1 MPREKELALTRI
13 NPYYMILL
21 SCLLCTILMLN
32 SNYVNEQRAKERLNQ
47 ERKDFFDQVIS
58 LRKLEPQTEAQ
69 KDSDEVCSRGSDD
82 LIEYYKT
89 GDLSLIELD
98 EGPIQSE
105 NKDEGYMK
113 ALRDLVNN
121 LVGGEDDNN
130 EHLRN
135 LEEKSDTDLIIE
147 YGKSRILAMVVFL
160 TIGILSI
167 FGWIGCCVSCCC
179 DCCCCC
185 CFKKPN
191 CKIPCFAFTLVFY
204 ALVIAV
210 SIYGLTQSNKI
221 FTGLADTECSLLK
234 FIDQIL
240 DGETKQDLPRW
251 AGINGIKNILTG
263 LKKEITE
270 MGTGT
275 YNDLVDLIDDINTEK
290 VQFSGQIQTAGDIF
304 FDSGNPAQYKSAY
317 LTNSFTFDAPFQ
329 GQFVLDLV
337 KNFGKYENNKYTDGS
352 ILSFWYTEYNAIAS
366 EADGYM
372 DDTKKSFNDVLNNN
386 LGTVTSALGE
396 ADSALQSLRDPFD
409 TVNDKIA
416 SKLAD
421 YSESIDKYGKLAVK
435 LVFSI
440 LMVMNVALAAFM
452 ILISLFSMK
461 ACVDCCFC
469 RCIFKSAVHILWN
482 ILALMMVL
490 SFIVGSLLALVGR
503 VGGDVMSL
511 ASFIFSE
518 DNFNDENPLFL
529 NKVGVEGTNY
539 LRRCFLGDGNIAEEL
554 NITDQI
560 SSFDILTDIE
570 DNITAVYN
578 NFSNLIFACPVYNDT
593 KNRLLKRKNLTES
606 EIYFSKVNVDSVQ
619 IYDIDTALNKL
630 NEAINEEY
638 SSNKDIWSKAG
649 NIDVCP
655 SGQPSGKQDLSLLK
669 CNPFNSYSDVP
680 NSQKTKKY
688 AEVVSESLKL
698 IEYANDK
705 TKTKEAPS
713 NSPSL
718 INVLDELVEHYID
731 YLKGYTGVLKFLLEK
746 IGSIINVIRPYTQ
759 RGESF
764 SFLNGQFIRRNLKI
778 MLKYLEKSLGKDLY
792 TVGVCL
798 ILVGFSLILSISST
812 ILLDVI
818 INLELKQNMNPGRVG
833 PVPSANG
840 PEVVITPYQVNDVNA
855 AAAIAQY

>member
-47 ERKDFFDQVIS
+47 ERKDFFDQMMS

-89 GDLSLIELD
+89 GDLSLIKLD

-130 EHLRN
+130 EHSRN

-160 TIGILSI
+160 AIGILSI

-185 CFKKPN
+185 CFKKSN

-263 LKKEITE
+263 LKNEINK
-270 MGTGT
+270 MGTPT
-275 YNDLVDLIDDINTEK
+275 YIELVRLINNINTK
-290 VQFSGQIQTAGDIF
+290 KGDFSRQMQTAGDIF

-317 LTNSFTFDAPFQ
+317 LTNSFDVDPFQ
-329 GQFVLDLV
+329 GEFVLDLV
-337 KNFGKYENNKYTDGS
+337 KRFGKYENNKYTDDS
-352 ILSFWYTEYNAIAS
+352 ILSLWYTEYNAIAS

-372 DDTKKSFNDVLNNN
+372 NDTKNSFNDVLNNN
-386 LGTVTSALGE
+386 LGTVTSALDE

-452 ILISLFSMK
+452 ILISLFSMR

-529 NKVGVEGTNY
+529 NKVGEEGTNY

-554 NITDQI
+554 NITGQI
-560 SSFDILTDIE
+560 SSFNTLTDIE
-570 DNITAVYN
+570 DNITTIHN
-578 NFSNLIFACPVYNDT
+578 NFSNLIFACPIYNNT
-593 KNRLLKRKNLTES
+593 KNSLLKRKNLTES
-606 EIYFSKVNVDSVQ
+606 QIYFSKVNVDSESG
-619 IYDIDTALNKL
+619 YSIDMALNSL
-630 NEAINEEY
+630 NEAIEDEY
-638 SSNKDIWSKAG
+638 PSSKDIWSKAG
-649 NIDVCP
+649 NYGICP
-655 SGQPSGKQDLSLLK
+655 SGRPSGKQDLSLLK
-669 CNPFNSYSDVP
+669 CDPLSSYSAVP
-680 NSQKTKKY
+680 DSQKTKKY

-833 PVPSANG
+833 PVPNVQG
-840 PEVVITPYQVNDVNA
+840 PEVVISPYQVNDVNVA
-855 AAAIAQY
+855 AANVQY

>member
-58 LRKLEPQTEAQ
+58 LRKLEPQTQAQ

-89 GDLSLIELD
+89 GELSLIELD

-160 TIGILSI
+160 AIGILSI

-185 CFKKPN
+185 CFKKSS

-251 AGINGIKNILTG
+251 AGINGIKNILTC
-263 LKKEITE
+263 LKDEITG

-275 YNDLVDLIDDINTEK
+275 YNDLVDLINNINTK
-290 VQFSGQIQTAGDIF
+290 KGQFSGQMQTVGDIF
-304 FDSGNPAQYKSAY
+304 FDSGNPAQYKIAY
-317 LTNSFTFDAPFQ
+317 LTNSFDVDLFQ
-329 GQFVLDLV
+329 GKFVLDLV
-337 KNFGKYENNKYTDGS
+337 KNFGKYENNKYTDDS
-352 ILSFWYTEYNAIAS
+352 ILSLWYTEYNAIAS

-372 DDTKKSFNDVLNNN
+372 NDTKNSFNDVLNNN
-386 LGTVTSALGE
+386 LGTVTSALDE

-529 NKVGVEGTNY
+529 NKVGEEGTNY

-560 SSFDILTDIE
+560 ISFNILTDIE

-578 NFSNLIFACPVYNDT
+578 NFSNLIFACPVYNNT

-606 EIYFSKVNVDSVQ
+606 EIYFSKVNIDSVQ
-619 IYDIDTALNKL
+619 VYDIDTALNKL

-649 NIDVCP
+649 NNEVCP
-655 SGQPSGKQDLSLLK
+655 NGQPSGKQDLSLLK

-680 NSQKTKKY
+680 NNQKTKKY

-705 TKTKEAPS
+705 TKTKEATS

-731 YLKGYTGVLKFLLEK
+731 YLKGYTGVLEFLLEK

-798 ILVGFSLILSISST
+798 ILAGCSLILSISST

-818 INLELKQNMNPGRVG
+818 INLELKQNMNPGTVG
-833 PVPSANG
+833 PVPSAQG
-840 PEVVITPYQVNDVNA
+840 PEVVISPYQVNDVNVA
-855 AAAIAQY
+855 AANVQY